1 MTFANIKLC
10 VFLALSCSIAACGQ
24 AQASTLPNQFSAA
37 IAKAVIESKA
47 ELITSEKTKQQSGSG
62 LAPEQV
68 RKMLEASPYGYA
80 IMTYWIDGDK
90 SLKTGQFNDA
100 IEQFQKALAAS
111 KVWRKPRFTVEQ
123 NLLVRQCAIAGS
135 EASLVGAI
143 AARDYYKKN
152 NRKMSAI
159 DEALKIYQR
168 ERKSSW
174 DRAIAENPRLESGCP

>member
-1 MTFANIKLC
+1 MTFANIKLSI
-10 VFLALSCSIAACGQ
+10 FLALSSSLMVCGQ
-24 AQASTLPNQFSAA
+24 AQASNLPNQFSGA
-37 IAKAVIESKA
+37 IAKAVIEPKA
-47 ELITSEKTKQQSGSG
+47 ELITSEKNKQQSGSG
-62 LAPEQV
+62 LAPETV

-90 SLKTGQFNDA
+90 SLNMGQFNDA

-111 KVWRKPRFTVEQ
+111 KVWRKPRFTAEQ
-123 NLLVRQCAIAGS
+123 NLRIRQCAIAGS

-168 ERKSSW
+168 ERKLSW
-174 DRAIAENPRLESGCP
+174 DRAIAENPQLESGCP